1 MSKLPRY
8 ALLTGLALVTVA
20 CGREESTEAEN
31 VSGRTLL
38 EERTVSVPV
47 DARWI
52 ATGLTLEPGRVL
64 ELVPSTQSGG
74 FAGGSPLPDDRAPL
88 PTYGS
93 DGLIARVGDSGYPIA
108 VAVERTLQGSSVV
121 AGEELYLGR
130 NAAPPQPV
138 VGTTA
143 PTDGTTP
150 TGEQVVIPYDPEP
163 YQVRIRVWSTDAPAL
178 LTPIDDFYDDN
189 PNPVFDWD
197 ELDNASQYNL
207 EISDFRDFRRI
218 LFSLNVNTTSVNTSA
233 IGIDPTNPTQVGT
246 GPNLQEGVYYWRVR
260 AQVNRGRLLSPIL
273 EWTERSAV
281 FRLGVETLQ
290 TAAAAT
296 LLTPTGPVQTSAGAI
311 LPFEI
316 LAPEDAS
323 GLLYRY
329 QFWQVPCGEIPTAD
343 ATVAPRLQSPWLV
356 FQQTYQTNRID
367 QPRRLYGAFPS
378 PQLEE
383 GVWLLQVQTR
393 DGSDPDEQR
402 LGVLEYEF
410 TAGCR

>member
-1 MSKLPRY
+1 MSKIKRLAVLAGLT
-8 ALLTGLALVTVA
+8 ALAVG
-20 CGREESTEAEN
+20 CGREESTEAKTAG
-31 VSGRTLL
+31 GRSLL
-38 EERTVSVPV
+38 EERTIVVPV

-52 ATGLTLEPGRVL
+52 ATGLTLQPGRVI
-64 ELVPSTQSGG
+64 ELAPSTQSGD
-74 FAGGSPLPDDRAPL
+74 FAGGSPLPDSRAPL
-88 PTYGS
+88 PLFGS
-93 DGLIARVGDSGYPIA
+93 DGLLARVGLEGYPLA
-108 VAVERTLQGSSVV
+108 VPGERAIQGSSVTRDQ
-121 AGEELYLGR
+121 ELYLGR
-130 NAAPPQPV
+130 NTAPPQPV
-138 VGTTA
+138 LGVTTPTDVTA
-143 PTDGTTP
+143 PTGS
-150 TGEQVVIPYDPEP
+150 QVVVPYDAEP
-163 YQVRIRVWSTDAPAL
+163 YSVRVRVWSTDAPAL
-178 LTPIDDFYDDN
+178 LTPVDDFYDAN

-218 LFSLNVNTTSVNTSA
+218 LFSLNVNTTSVNTAA
-233 IGIDPTNPTQVGT
+233 IGIDPSNPSQIGT

-273 EWTERSAV
+273 EWTERSSV

-290 TAAAAT
+290 PAAAAV
-296 LLTPTGPVQTSAGAI
+296 LLTPTGPVQANAGTI

-329 QFWQVPCGEIPTAD
+329 AFWQAPCGEIPAADTA
-343 ATVAPRLQSPWLV
+343 VAARLQSPWLV

-383 GVWLLQVQTR
+383 GVWLLRVQTR
-393 DGSDPDEQR
+393 DGTDVDEQR
-402 LGVLEYEF
+402 PGVLDYEF